1 MEKIRENMHVFVLSY
16 ISDMIMK
23 AQNMS
28 GC

>member
-1 MEKIRENMHVFVLSY
+1 MEKIHENMHVFVLSC